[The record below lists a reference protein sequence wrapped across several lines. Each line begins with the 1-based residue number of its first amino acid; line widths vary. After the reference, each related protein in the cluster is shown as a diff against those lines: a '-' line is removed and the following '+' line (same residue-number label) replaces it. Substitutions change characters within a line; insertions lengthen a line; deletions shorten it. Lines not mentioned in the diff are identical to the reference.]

1 MSLVL
6 SPLHYCALEKKMEK
20 GRKGIVEFLFSSKM
34 QFNSIQRYEI
44 EKKSLMGNELLNYPI
59 IFSYYINTFI

>member
-1 MSLVL
+1 
-6 SPLHYCALEKKMEK
+6 MEK

-44 EKKSLMGNELLNYPI
+44 EKKKSLMGNKLLNYPV
-59 IFSYYINTFI
+59 IFSYYINIFI

>member
-1 MSLVL
+1 
-6 SPLHYCALEKKMEK
+6 MEK

-44 EKKSLMGNELLNYPI
+44 EKKKFNGKQAFKLSCNFQLLY
-59 IFSYYINTFI
+59 